1 MSIRRPLPARCSIP
15 LLAVLMLSACGTIE
29 KDRRT
34 LGLQAS
40 TAGYQ
45 SAMRWGYY
53 ETALG
58 YLHPDQRKGR
68 TVPTELKGVRLTG
81 YDVVQ
86 PPLMQEDNTATQI
99 VEIEYLHEDRQVVK
113 HVTDRQTWRWDD
125 KLKSWWLQ
133 SGLPKLE

>member
-1 MSIRRPLPARCSIP
+1 MRPRCPAARFTIPFLVAFLP
-15 LLAVLMLSACGTIE
+15 VGCGTIE
-29 KDRRT
+29 KDRKA
-34 LGLQAS
+34 LGIQAA

-53 ETALG
+53 ETAFG
-58 YLHPDQRKGR
+58 YLHPDQRKGK

-86 PPLMQEDNTATQI
+86 PPLIQEKDTATQI
-99 VEIEYLHEDRQVVK
+99 VDIEYLHEDRQVVK
-113 HVTDRQTWRWDD
+113 RMTDRQTWQWDD